1 MKRFAP
7 LQKRARNL
15 LTIINIV
22 LLLALVW
29 LSFRAISQPGIALAL
44 IWSMFAFEQIL
55 QFSNS
60 VFLMAGS
67 ALNIFFALLCG
78 LTVAN
83 ALRTGK
89 IQKIE
94 VSREFGF
101 CLGLLTL
108 VACSYLWS
116 INPGDTVTYGKK
128 AAPYLGAFVLIAPFC
143 ATDQKQLR
151 LAINTTIW
159 LGAIIMLGFALADFG
174 RRTVTLVVDNQDIRT
189 NPLAVASYAGYVGIC
204 SLFSVYG
211 RKFSPVVGVKIG
223 IFILCAFV
231 IIKSSTRGQLIAL
244 TVVCFVWLPI
254 IAKASLKRSTVIA
267 FIASAIIASVILY
280 TVYQLQESSGRWR
293 FDQIE
298 SASDG
303 RFNMAF
309 RLLEYWGNSGVGAWI
324 FGLGS
329 SSSYDIVGFYPH
341 NVPVEI
347 LAEEGLLGICLYLGF
362 CFAVLFRAGRLI
374 FSEYLEQD
382 TRVNLGVLLA
392 LFCFEGILTLKQGSF
407 LGSSPWLGAG
417 ATIGWITIHLKRDS
431 KRNFRN
437 KQNLNYH
444 HSRQYGHG
452 PNFSQF
458 PK

>member
-1 MKRFAP
+1 M
-7 LQKRARNL
+7 

-29 LSFRAISQPGIALAL
+29 LSFRSISQPGIALAL
-44 IWSMFAFEQIL
+44 IWSMFAFEQLL
-55 QFSNS
+55 QFGNS
-60 VFLMAGS
+60 VFLLAGS
-67 ALNIFFALLCG
+67 ALNIFFAVLCG

-89 IQKIE
+89 IRKIE
-94 VSREFGF
+94 ISREFGF
-101 CLGLLTL
+101 CLGLLVL

-116 INPGDTVTYGKK
+116 INPQDTVKYGKK

-159 LGAIIMLGFALADFG
+159 LGAIVMLGFALADFG
-174 RRTVTLVVDNQDIRT
+174 RRTVALVVNNQDVRT
-189 NPLAVASYAGYVGIC
+189 NPLAIASYAGYVGIC

-211 RKFSPVVGVKIG
+211 RKFSPAVAVKIG

-244 TVVCFVWLPI
+244 TVVCFIWLPI
-254 IAKASLKRSTVIA
+254 IARASLKRSTVVA
-267 FIASAIIASVILY
+267 FFGAATIASAILY
-280 TVYQLQESSGRWR
+280 VVYQLKDSGRWR
-293 FDQIE
+293 VEQIE
-298 SASDG
+298 AASDG
-303 RFNMAF
+303 RFEMATD
-309 RLLEYWGNSGVGAWI
+309 LLSYWGNSGMGTWI
-324 FGLGS
+324 FGLGNS
-329 SSSYDIVGFYPH
+329 GSYSVVGFYPH
-341 NVPVEI
+341 NIPVEV
-347 LAEEGLLGICLYLGF
+347 LAEEGLIGICLYLGF
-362 CFAVLFRAGRLI
+362 CVTVLYRASRLM
-374 FSEYLEQD
+374 FSTHLKQE

-392 LFCFEGILTLKQGSF
+392 LFCFEGILTLKQGSL
-407 LGSSPWLGAG
+407 LGSSAWLGAG

-437 KQNLNYH
+437 KQNLNYYYSH
-444 HSRQYGHG
+444 QYGHG
-452 PNFSQF
+452 PNLPQI